1 MRILLLSPH
10 TDDVELGAGGSVAK
24 FLEGQ
29 NELYWMVFSTAQDS
43 IPDDMPK
50 DTLRNEFIS
59 VAESIGLGPDNY
71 KIYDYPVR
79 YLFKYRQEIL
89 EEMIKVKKSF
99 APDLV
104 IGPSPND
111 HHQDHEV
118 ISNEMIRAFKSSS
131 SVLGYELPWNQTGF
145 DMQLFNKLNERHVEK
160 KLKLLSNYHSQLSLN
175 RPYFSNEF
183 IRGMAKMRGVQVQ
196 SDFAEAFEV
205 IRWRL

>member
-29 NELYWMVFSTAQDS
+29 NEIRWMVFSTAQDS
-43 IPDDMPK
+43 VPENMPK
-50 DTLRNEFIS
+50 DTLRNEFTS
-59 VAESIGLGPDNY
+59 MAKSIGLSPDHY
-71 KIYDYPVR
+71 RIYDYPVR
-79 YLFKYRQEIL
+79 YLFKYRQDIL
-89 EEMIKVKKSF
+89 EEMVKIKRSF

-104 IGPSPND
+104 IGPSSND

-118 ISNEMIRAFKSSS
+118 VSHEMIRAFKSSAS
-131 SVLGYELPWNQTGF
+131 ILGYELPWNQTDF
-145 DMQLFNKLNERHVEK
+145 NMQLFNKLNEQHLEK
-160 KLKLLSNYHSQLSLN
+160 KLGLLSNYHSQVSLN
-175 RPYFSNEF
+175 RPYFSDDF
-183 IRGMAKMRGVQVQ
+183 IRGWAKLRGVQVQ